1 MPYCGPI
8 LKNLFYLG
16 GLDTRTGKN
25 MRRMNVVRTI
35 NLSTIR
41 PPPAHPC
48 NVVFKP
54 AKPRVS

>member
-16 GLDTRTGKN
+16 GLDTRTGEN

-35 NLSTIR
+35 NLSTYKIR
-41 PPPAHPC
+41 
-48 NVVFKP
+48 KP
-54 AKPRVS
+54 L